1 MEIQSLS
8 LRTGRELQL
17 VIAAAQDL
25 PSILRPL
32 RARRA
37 VRNAKLAAGMGGAT
51 SAVVGGALWAA
62 HLGFWASLGVALGLG
77 TVPLVVTLA
86 GAGIALGL
94 PRGREEGE
102 EEYRRRRAQVELAF
116 CCFQLMAE
124 ADGRISEE
132 ERLLLRAVLLQYP
145 LTDEDRQA
153 IVSGPV
159 EATLDRAADMN
170 VRIRRQVLQGAWML
184 AEADGLTAEEET
196 LFGDMADRLGLRE
209 EITPLKRQSRALQ
222 AGLNSLVTAMFQTC
236 QLVLEPALG
245 QPAASEFL
253 EALAQIAATPQVRRS
268 LRNSLSSGY
277 SAGGVARLL
286 DEHPEAAKLV
296 AQASNAVCAVH
307 GADEQARKAGRDNLL
322 SLAGN
327 SSLGRGESRRIF
339 ADIETL
345 LSEAAGAAGEQQA

>member
-1 MEIQSLS
+1 MEIQALS

-17 VIAAAQDL
+17 VIAAARDL
-25 PSILRPL
+25 PAILRPL

-37 VRNAKLAAGMGGAT
+37 IRKARLAAGVGGAT

-94 PRGREEGE
+94 PRGREDGG
-102 EEYRRRRAQVELAF
+102 EEYRRGRAQVELAF
-116 CCFQLMAE
+116 CCLQLMAE

-132 ERLLLRAVLLQYP
+132 EKLLLRAVLLQYP
-145 LTDEDRQA
+145 LTDDDRQA
-153 IVSGPV
+153 IQSGPV
-159 EATLDRAADMN
+159 EAALDRAAEMD

-184 AEADGLTAEEET
+184 AEADGLTAEEEA

-209 EITPLKRQSRALQ
+209 EITPLKRQSRSMQ

-236 QLVLEPALG
+236 QLALEPVLG
-245 QPAASEFL
+245 QPGPSEFL
-253 EALAQIAATPQVRRS
+253 EALAQIAATPQVRRG
-268 LRNSLSSGY
+268 LRNSLKSGY
-277 SAGGVARLL
+277 SPGGVARLV

-296 AQASNAVCAVH
+296 AQASNAICAVH
-307 GADEQARKAGRDNLL
+307 AADDSARKAGRDRLL

-327 SSLGRGESRRIF
+327 SSLGRGESRKIF
-339 ADIETL
+339 TDIETL
-345 LSEAAGAAGEQQA
+345 LSEAAGAAGERQA